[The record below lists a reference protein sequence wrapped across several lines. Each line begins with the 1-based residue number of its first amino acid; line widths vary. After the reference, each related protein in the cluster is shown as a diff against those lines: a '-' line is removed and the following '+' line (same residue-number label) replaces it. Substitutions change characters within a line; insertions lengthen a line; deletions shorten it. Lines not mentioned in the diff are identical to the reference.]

1 MDPDTAEPLDTLAP
15 LAQQAIEALGSRCTT
30 VSGVID
36 SKDRAVF
43 SAITE
48 GLERANKHAT
58 SNAQKACHTST
69 AVHVCLFDLACLLL
83 SFFLLIS
90 HFKTCIYMYTL
101 LKAAAIQQCKSQQYC
116 KFVV

>member
-1 MDPDTAEPLDTLAP
+1 MDPNTGDPLDTLAP
-15 LAQQAIEALGSRCTT
+15 LAKQAIELLGSRCTT

-58 SNAQKACHTST
+58 SNAQKVTYGPQG
-69 AVHVCLFDLACLLL
+69 LAYSIYISLPRCS
-83 SFFLLIS
+83 SFAFTVIP
-90 HFKTCIYMYTL
+90 HMYAN
-101 LKAAAIQQCKSQQYC
+101 KCKR
-116 KFVV
+116 KP